1 MKAVIMAGGKGSRLR
16 PLTCN
21 KPKPMVPVLNKPVM
35 EYAVELLKK
44 HNIPDIA
51 VTLQYLPD
59 VIKEYFGDGSK
70 NGVNLAYFEETTPLG
85 TAGSVKN
92 AEEFLNE
99 TFLVISGDGITDYN
113 LTEAVKFHR
122 QKGGLV
128 TIVLAKVANPLE
140 YGAIMCD
147 DDSRIIRFLE
157 KPSWGEVFSDTV
169 NTGIYVIEPEIF
181 QYFAK
186 DVFFDFSKDLF
197 PLLMAEGKPMYGYVC
212 SGYWSDIGSLEQ
224 YRQTHNDLLDGLI
237 QVEVEGNKVEEGLW
251 VGKDTVL
258 EPGVKIEGKPIYIG
272 DNCSIEAG
280 VRLGRYT
287 VLGCHNTI
295 HSGSSLKR
303 SILWDYN
310 FLDHEVELRGTTI
323 CNHTQIQANSALYEG
338 SVIGDNSLV
347 GRRVIV
353 KPQIK
358 IWPNKVVEDN
368 AVMTDSLIWGEV
380 YHKNL
385 FSTYGVAGI
394 TNIEITPEMV
404 VKLAVAHGST
414 IPQGAHVVISHDYHR
429 SSRVIKKAFAAG
441 LLAAGINVSDI
452 GVTTTPITRYAVKSL
467 QAKAGI
473 HIRILP
479 LHNGTRIIL
488 EFLDDN
494 GINISK
500 DMERKIENT
509 YIQED
514 FRRAEIQ
521 NLGEIKYVPQLAEA
535 YRDGLLKTINQDVV
549 KRCRLRLLVAYDY
562 RNLGWFIPP
571 FFEKLGCQVTTVN
584 SVDYSL
590 DDVAGLVQD
599 NHADLGVFLNSNADD
614 VILFTP
620 AGEVIR
626 DEKLMILWAYI
637 LLDRLGEKEIGIP
650 ITAPSAIEKIA
661 AELGGKVI
669 RTKANPRALME
680 VSKESMYQ
688 PLFDGTYVFLKV
700 LEYLQV
706 KGIDMASMMD
716 SLPKSYI
723 YKKEVE
729 CPWSV
734 KGTVMR
740 RLIEDAKK
748 AKVELLDGVKIFSE
762 GGWTLVLPDCE
773 ETIFSVVSEAPSYEA
788 AEKLAD
794 YYTSKI
800 EQYKSAG

>member
-1 MKAVIMAGGKGSRLR
+1 
-16 PLTCN
+16 
-21 KPKPMVPVLNKPVM
+21 
-35 EYAVELLKK
+35 
-44 HNIPDIA
+44 
-51 VTLQYLPD
+51 
-59 VIKEYFGDGSK
+59 
-70 NGVNLAYFEETTPLG
+70 
-85 TAGSVKN
+85 
-92 AEEFLNE
+92 
-99 TFLVISGDGITDYN
+99 
-113 LTEAVKFHR
+113 
-122 QKGGLV
+122 
-128 TIVLAKVANPLE
+128 
-140 YGAIMCD
+140 
-147 DDSRIIRFLE
+147 
-157 KPSWGEVFSDTV
+157 
-169 NTGIYVIEPEIF
+169 
-181 QYFAK
+181 
-186 DVFFDFSKDLF
+186 
-197 PLLMAEGKPMYGYVC
+197 
-212 SGYWSDIGSLEQ
+212 
-224 YRQTHNDLLDGLI
+224 
-237 QVEVEGNKVEEGLW
+237 
-251 VGKDTVL
+251 
-258 EPGVKIEGKPIYIG
+258 
-272 DNCSIEAG
+272 
-280 VRLGRYT
+280 
-287 VLGCHNTI
+287 
-295 HSGSSLKR
+295 
-303 SILWDYN
+303 
-310 FLDHEVELRGTTI
+310 
-323 CNHTQIQANSALYEG
+323 
-338 SVIGDNSLV
+338 
-347 GRRVIV
+347 
-353 KPQIK
+353 
-358 IWPNKVVEDN
+358 
-368 AVMTDSLIWGEV
+368 
-380 YHKNL
+380 NL

-394 TNIEITPEMV
+394 MNIEISPEMV

-414 IPQGAHVVISHDYHR
+414 IPQGANVVISYDYHR
-429 SSRVIKKAFAAG
+429 SSQVIKKAFAAG

-479 LHNGTRIIL
+479 PHNSARIVL
-488 EFLDDN
+488 EFLDEN

-562 RNLGWFIPP
+562 RNLGWFIPT

-626 DEKLMILWAYI
+626 DEKLMTLWAYI

-661 AELGGKVI
+661 ADLGGKVI

-688 PLFDGTYVFLKV
+688 PLFDGTYMFLKV

-706 KGIDMASMMD
+706 KGTDMTSMMD

-723 YKKEVE
+723 FKKEVE

-748 AKVELLDGVKIFSE
+748 EKVELLDGVKIFSE

-773 ETIFSVVSEAPSYEA
+773 ETIFRVVSEAPTYEA